1 MEEYHDKEE
10 GINEYAALILMH
22 IINPSSQYSTKYMN
36 NFKQLYLWK
45 EIHNQEEVI
54 ENNIIIH
61 ELLLPAEEEP
71 QTLIIHLFLEKN

>member
-61 ELLLPAEEEP
+61 ELLLPAEEP